1 MDESTSD
8 KVWADMQAEEFEEK
22 WWLCKGSGCNTK
34 LGEKIDENHIKILG
48 INAQEYEV
56 GFNYIRL
63 FCKKCGKENYLGS
76 EISSKIR
83 EASTTPSYD
92 PNTGNLV
99 QSFSP
104 YSPIEAEI
112 TPVKKAY
119 FDLSPYHTNK
129 ILKELSQKQKLIFK
143 ELKDKKVDTRIEL
156 ERAITEISQE
166 QKIQTGVVKKDVEL
180 IIKKIKEVI
189 GA

>member
-83 EASTTPSYD
+83 EASTTPSIY
-92 PNTGNLV
+92 
-99 QSFSP
+99 
-104 YSPIEAEI
+104 
-112 TPVKKAY
+112 
-119 FDLSPYHTNK
+119 
-129 ILKELSQKQKLIFK
+129 
-143 ELKDKKVDTRIEL
+143 
-156 ERAITEISQE
+156 
-166 QKIQTGVVKKDVEL
+166 
-180 IIKKIKEVI
+180 
-189 GA
+189 